1 MRISLLYALRWRM
14 LYSWMLSW
22 MIMCHD
28 ESSDDVYFFSI
39 IWCNQMLIGNVDW
52 SLILILCMENVWCT
66 LLWIRPWNI
75 CIVFLV
81 IMRSWDSKL
90 RLWVGFITRWTT
102 WYQSNRTNHWLN
114 WSPYICICIV
124 HEKMGLHEFGH
135 DNVLIAY
142 HCYNSV
148 A

>member
-102 WYQSNRTNHWLN
+102 WYQSNSTNYWLN
-114 WSPYICICIV
+114 WSLTTYFFVYMYCARKNGAALIWSWQCSVCIS
-124 HEKMGLHEFGH
+124 L
-135 DNVLIAY
+135 L
-142 HCYNSV
+142 
-148 A
+148 